1 MAFPLSTQRLD
12 VPGQNGGAE
21 FLTLVSLEP
30 KCALVTISAKQ
41 EECNFTV
48 FQANIIMHILTIAI
62 YSQIHSTFSSSSPH
76 VLSHISV
83 SLDRHAPLC
92 RWSVT
97 GIFDP
102 LASNPWTYKKW
113 ADFSLLPALE
123 HSSMKALIPS
133 RIRVPGQFKRNGN
146 NGHIIFYWVPSTTM
160 HSSKTCPEVR
170 ARGFSRRPLQAGHQI
185 WRAYP
190 GLGVLFPSGT
200 WSISHCDKTFKFV
213 MKSKSKDKAK

>member
-48 FQANIIMHILTIAI
+48 FEANIIMHILTIAI
-62 YSQIHSTFSSSSPH
+62 YSQIHSTTSSSSPH

-92 RWSVT
+92 TLQVIRHWYLWPFGVQ
-97 GIFDP
+97 P
-102 LASNPWTYKKW
+102 LDVQQVSRPVWKQINFKKKTLSE
-113 ADFSLLPALE
+113 SLLFFLSFVTCVE
-123 HSSMKALIPS
+123 TNKFG
-133 RIRVPGQFKRNGN
+133 RVF
-146 NGHIIFYWVPSTTM
+146 
-160 HSSKTCPEVR
+160 
-170 ARGFSRRPLQAGHQI
+170 
-185 WRAYP
+185 
-190 GLGVLFPSGT
+190 
-200 WSISHCDKTFKFV
+200 
-213 MKSKSKDKAK
+213 